1 MKVLITRAYPAANQ
15 TAKNLEKSGH
25 EAILVPLFEII
36 DTENPIPDLEYDGY
50 IFTSKNALEVLKTR
64 GWKPTGFHATA
75 FCVGTKTE
83 QAASQ
88 LGFANIHTA
97 SGGGAA
103 LATLIADMDLKE
115 KRLLYCS
122 TPDRS
127 FEMSDALKP
136 SGINV
141 DTIDIY
147 QAMPINPDLQSFKSA
162 VKAVNNGY
170 IFAYSALSAQH
181 LAQTLETI
189 NLTGILNDCTLVG
202 ISKQAVKPL
211 EHIEWKGILIA
222 EKPDE
227 AQMISLI
234 S

>member
-1 MKVLITRAYPAANQ
+1 MKVLITRANPAASQ

-50 IFTSKNALEVLKTR
+50 IFTSKNAIEVLKTR
-64 GWKPTGFHATA
+64 GWKPASSNAKA
-75 FCVGTKTE
+75 FCVGKNTE
-83 QAASQ
+83 QAANQ
-88 LGFANIHTA
+88 LGFTNTLTA
-97 SGGGAA
+97 SGGGAE
-103 LATLIADMDLKE
+103 LAKLIGLMDLKE

-127 FEMSDALKP
+127 FEMNDALTP
-136 SGINV
+136 AGISV
-141 DTIDIY
+141 DTVDLY
-147 QAMPINPDLQSFKSA
+147 QAMPVNPEVQSFQDA
-162 VKAVNNGY
+162 VKAVKNGY
-170 IFAYSALSAQH
+170 VFAYSALSAQH

-202 ISKQAVKPL
+202 ISKPAVKPL
-211 EHIEWKGILIA
+211 EHIEWKGILVA
-222 EKPDE
+222 KKPDE

-234 S
+234 N